1 MELQRRSGIVQA
13 KRRQSDNGADHDE
26 SQTGDH
32 SCGAARRQRRKN
44 CRSEALGAAAK
55 AATDVVLERTAA
67 ALASGKAKLT
77 QATPAIRRA
86 AGKAAKRS
94 VDRPTRRKKPTRA
107 RRSTARRK
115 RAATVVAR
123 KRKKTRARS

>member
-1 MELQRRSGIVQA
+1 MVRITTR
-13 KRRQSDNGADHDE
+13 
-26 SQTGDH
+26 
-32 SCGAARRQRRKN
+32 ARRAITHAAQRGAKGVKTVAG
-44 CRSEALGAAAK
+44 EALGAAAK

-123 KRKKTRARS
+123 KRKKTRARSRR